1 MIKVVLFD
9 FGGVLSNT
17 GKKGFI
23 QEKIAELYGLNP
35 RDVDIAD
42 LHMDLRRGVST
53 DEQFFAALNRRF
65 NGNISKEMFL
75 NAVNG
80 AVDVSAKV
88 YDLARRLR
96 DHGIATGI
104 FSNVFAMN
112 AAAIRKQGLYD
123 GFDPVLLSCD
133 EGCAKPDEPFYKKA
147 IERTG
152 VQPHEML
159 LIDDQ
164 EKCLPP
170 AKKLGMHVILAT
182 SPEQIV
188 SDTEA
193 LINAENGI
201 TLGTQQ

>member
-9 FGGVLSNT
+9 FGGVLSKT

-35 RDVDIAD
+35 KDVDITD

-53 DEQFFAALNRRF
+53 DEQFFAMLNKRF
-65 NGNISKEMFL
+65 NGNVSKEMFL
-75 NAVNG
+75 DAVNG
-80 AVDVSAKV
+80 AVDVSSEV
-88 YDLARRLR
+88 YDLAARLR
-96 DHGIATGI
+96 KHGIATGI

-123 GFDPVLLSCD
+123 GFEPVLLSCD
-133 EGCAKPDEPFYKKA
+133 EGCAKPDEEFYKKA
-147 IERTG
+147 IERTS
-152 VQPHEML
+152 VQASEIL

-170 AKKLGMHVILAT
+170 AEKLGMHVILAT
-182 SPEQIV
+182 SPQQIV
-188 SDTEA
+188 VDTEA
-193 LINAENGI
+193 LITAENGI
-201 TLGTQQ
+201 NLGGQ